1 MSVCHIKEDVKSVMK
16 LRETG
21 EMSQSEMTFY
31 MIRMHDFDDNGGL
44 DGIELR
50 TVFSH
55 SLEHLSD
62 PEMHAVSIESLID
75 DVLTFDDDGNGIV
88 DYGELHRNA

>member
-1 MSVCHIKEDVKSVMK
+1 MVK
-16 LRETG
+16 LTETG

-50 TVFSH
+50 TAFSH
-55 SLEHLSD
+55 SLEHMSD
-62 PEMHAVSIESLID
+62 PDENPDSVDNLVD
-75 DVLTFDDDGNGIV
+75 DVLRFDENENGIV
-88 DYGELHRNA
+88 D